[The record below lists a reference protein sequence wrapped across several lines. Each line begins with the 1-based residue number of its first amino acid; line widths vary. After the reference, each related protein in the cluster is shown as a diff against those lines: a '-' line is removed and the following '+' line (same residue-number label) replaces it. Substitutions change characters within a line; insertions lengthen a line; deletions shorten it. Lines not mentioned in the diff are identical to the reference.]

1 MIADATAADTPGPSE
16 HNDSSYIEVISSSS
30 VRYSE
35 PGEGPKKN
43 GGQRKRPHTGLENT
57 KSKEAKFGC
66 SSVDSGSKEKNEK
79 PVTLLEVLS
88 MGRAAMEVVIDDW
101 IQAYMVDRDSCLLDL
116 IGFFIQCCG
125 CKGVI
130 TAEMCENKEESHV
143 KQKLV
148 EKYDEDS
155 GLQYKK
161 VLAFPWILT
170 VTWPTDKENSEY
182 PLIQTGPYGRWF
194 HADLSEFLSV
204 FVTQCQQTIIFDGYL
219 MNSVLSLLSELSN
232 SYIVAFRHT
241 CTLAAVK
248 VLSSLIAVAEGLQV
262 AIKNAERQQKGRKFK
277 RQRSSL
283 LRTLRERITRLQEN
297 KAEVEGMMDVV
308 FKVVFLKRYRDIHPE
323 IRCICMEEFG
333 VWLKTYSSVFL
344 NDSYLKYLG
353 WALYDKVAE
362 VRLRAVVALQRLCED
377 PRVLP
382 ELDLFSSR
390 FKGRIISMTLD
401 KDHEVSLQTMKLLVI
416 ISRTSEDFLTPVDY
430 KKILNCVYASHRPL
444 AAAAGELL
452 FSWLLKT
459 TVQTDKLNKAEAQRQ
474 QMLQRLKALVQFHLS
489 SKLHTHVV
497 YLVDGLWDCAGA
509 LLKDWPAITSILL
522 SAAGLSQKQ
531 KAVLAE
537 ILVASVHQ
545 AAERRTLPGR
555 IGPRKAMTIK
565 DKRVRVS
572 DCNTLTQH
580 FLQVLPQLLSKF
592 SSCPSMAASL
602 MSIPQ
607 FLNAASLTSENTQL
621 LSSVLSE
628 MEAVLKVQS
637 HPDVLEAA
645 ARSFLS
651 LCEEQEVWSA
661 VASPARDSLVQ
672 SWVDQLS
679 RLLTDS
685 VQGDSFTADKATTSE
700 ISRCLKRLQAFYN
713 CHDLSRWHL
722 WELLSPLLP
731 TEHAQTGPPAEIL
744 LEVLQ
749 CCCFSLLWS
758 LCRSDDTLTPSEA
771 KEEQLLQLAQFCEQ
785 CCVCLSHSDCRVKKQ
800 SFLCVCD
807 VLAAHSS
814 QLRGSCT
821 PSSCPLP
828 YRPRPELQA
837 ALVDFARANIFV
849 DSQSSQCKEGS
860 RAERLGC
867 RRRQLVALCRLIVD
881 GVLETHIAAQV
892 LMFYVKFHSD
902 LGDIIRET
910 ILRTKRSDEVEGA
923 RMMAQCLQQ
932 LFTQVK
938 RQHGGKLDSQE
949 QAFGCVKELARR
961 FTLLH
966 GDHHSPGVA
975 SIHRMGLDFALRD
988 GPRATAPPNID
999 YLLVLTEFSCKLS
1012 PADKTTI
1019 LSHLQELLAE
1029 FPGDLTH
1036 HSWNPVGTY
1045 RTSLLTPGDHQETRR
1060 PEDAGVV
1067 VAQGASEVGDGCNV
1081 DRSAAEN
1088 KMDQDRGSVG
1098 NCEGM

>member
-16 HNDSSYIEVISSSS
+16 HNDSSYIEVMSSSS

-35 PGEGPKKN
+35 PGEGRKKN
-43 GGQRKRPHTGLENT
+43 GGQRKRAHTGLDNGQ
-57 KSKEAKFGC
+57 SKEAKFGC
-66 SSVDSGSKEKNEK
+66 SSVDSNGKEKNEK

-88 MGRAAMEVVIDDW
+88 MGRAAMEVVIDHW
-101 IQAYMVDRDSCLLDL
+101 IEAYMVDRDSCLLDL

-143 KQKLV
+143 KEKLV

-194 HADLSEFLSV
+194 HADLCEFVSV
-204 FVTQCQQTIIFDGYL
+204 FITQCQQTIIFDGYL

-262 AIKNAERQQKGRKFK
+262 AIKNAERQQKRRKFK

-283 LRTLRERITRLQEN
+283 LRTFRERITRLQEN
-297 KAEVEGMMDVV
+297 KAEVEGMMDVI

-362 VRLRAVVALQRLCED
+362 VRLRVVVALQRLCED
-377 PRVLP
+377 PGVLP

-390 FKGRIISMTLD
+390 FKGRILSMTLD

-416 ISRTSEDFLTPVDY
+416 ISRTSEDFLTAVDY
-430 KKILNCVYASHRPL
+430 KKILKCVYASHRPL

-452 FSWLLKT
+452 SSWLLKPT
-459 TVQTDKLNKAEAQRQ
+459 AQSDKLNKAEAQRR
-474 QMLQRLKALVQFHLS
+474 QMLPRLKALIQFHLN

-497 YLVDGLWDCAGA
+497 YLVDGLWDCAGP
-509 LLKDWPAITSILL
+509 LLKDWPAMTSILL

-545 AAERRTLPGR
+545 ATERRTLPGR
-555 IGPRKAMTIK
+555 SGPRKAMTIK
-565 DKRVRVS
+565 EKRVQVN

-580 FLQVLPQLLSKF
+580 LLQVLPQLLSKF
-592 SSCPSMAASL
+592 SSCPSIMVSL

-607 FLNAASLTSENTQL
+607 FLHAASLPSENTQL
-621 LSSVLSE
+621 LSNVMSE
-628 MEAVLKVQS
+628 MEAVLKVQWD
-637 HPDVLEAA
+637 PDVLEAA

-651 LCEEQEVWSA
+651 LCEEQKVWSS

-672 SWVDQLS
+672 SWVDHLT
-679 RLLTDS
+679 RLLT
-685 VQGDSFTADKATTSE
+685 VQGDSFSADKATTSE
-700 ISRCLKRLQAFYN
+700 ILRCLKRLQAFYN
-713 CHDLSRWHL
+713 CHDLSRWNL
-722 WELLSPLLP
+722 FELLSPLLP
-731 TEHAQTGPPAEIL
+731 AENAPTGPPAEIL
-744 LEVLQ
+744 LAVLQ

-758 LCRSDDTLTPSEA
+758 LSRSDDTLTPSDA
-771 KEEQLLQLAQFCEQ
+771 KEDQLLRLAQLCER
-785 CCVCLSHSDCRVKKQ
+785 CCVCLSHPDCRVQKQ
-800 SFLCVCD
+800 SFLCACD
-807 VLAAHSS
+807 VLAAHSF
-814 QLRGSCT
+814 QLHG
-821 PSSCPLP
+821 PASSRPLP
-828 YRPRPELQA
+828 YRLGPELQA
-837 ALVDFARANIFV
+837 ALVGFARANIFV
-849 DSQSSQCKEGS
+849 DSESSQCKEGS
-860 RAERLGC
+860 RAEALGC
-867 RRRQLVALCRLIVD
+867 RRHQLVALCRLILD
-881 GVLETHIAAQV
+881 GVLETNIAAEV
-892 LMFYVKFHSD
+892 LMFYVEFQSD
-902 LGDIIRET
+902 FGDIIRET
-910 ILRTKRSDEVEGA
+910 IVRTKRSSEVEAA

-938 RQHGGKLDSQE
+938 RQHGGSQGS
-949 QAFGCVKELARR
+949 QGQTLARVKELARR
-961 FTLLH
+961 FALLH
-966 GDHHSPGVA
+966 GDDSRGVA
-975 SIHRMGLDFALRD
+975 SVHRMGLDFVLKE
-988 GPRATAPPNID
+988 GPLTTAPQNVD
-999 YLLVLTEFSCKLS
+999 YLHVLTEFSCKLS
-1012 PADKTTI
+1012 LATKAKI
-1019 LSHLQELLAE
+1019 LSYLQELLAE
-1029 FPGDLTH
+1029 CPGDLTH
-1036 HSWNPVGTY
+1036 DSWNPVVTY
-1045 RTSLLTPGDHQETRR
+1045 RTSLVTPDDDQEMKR
-1060 PEDAGVV
+1060 PEEAGVV
-1067 VAQGASEVGDGCNV
+1067 RVAAPGGPEAGV
-1081 DRSAAEN
+1081 DRGAPET
-1088 KMDQDRGSVG
+1088 KVDQDECSVG
-1098 NCEGM
+1098 KHDA